1 MEYISLYRKYRPT
14 TFNEVVGQEI
24 VVKILQN
31 SILNNKI
38 SHAYLFSGPRGTGK
52 TSIAK
57 IFSKAINCLNN
68 SGDVCNNCDVCNKKF
83 DELIDIVEIDA
94 ASNNG
99 VDEIREI
106 RNNSKLLPSVLK
118 YKVYIVDEVH
128 MLSTSAFNALL
139 KTLEEPPKHV
149 IFILA
154 TTEINKIPSTVLSRC
169 QKFDFKKI
177 SECDIEKRLKYI
189 LDVENKKLNDNIIKL
204 IAKLGEGGLR
214 DSINLLDQALS
225 LNKEDIVEDDIYNL
239 IGDVNS
245 KDIFNLFDSIVHS
258 DIKNVINNI
267 NSYYERGIN
276 ITNIVNK
283 LESIVKDLLIFNST
297 DNYFDKEYES
307 KLLNY
312 SKIDLSSLIDFSNEL
327 FELGYNLRKG
337 NNHRNLVEIYFL
349 RIALLFNN
357 NKVEIKNELSEKIT
371 EVEKNEK
378 KLEVENDNNISDDEK
393 KLLIN
398 NALALANKK
407 EKESFI
413 TKYETIREYITDK
426 KYISL
431 VNLLIKATPEV
442 VSNKNILFTFKNDF
456 EIVLFEKNISDII
469 KFLKKLFDKKYD
481 IVAVTEEEWLSIKE
495 KYIKDISDGI
505 KYEYIENKSTKKNN
519 KKNTELQSSIENIFG
534 EEYIN

>member
-177 SECDIEKRLKYI
+177 SESDIEKRLKYI

-245 KDIFNLFDSIVHS
+245 KDIFSLFDSIVHS

-357 NKVEIKNELSEKIT
+357 NKVEIKNELSEKNT

>member
-189 LDVENKKLNDNIIKL
+189 LDVENRKLNENIIKL

-378 KLEVENDNNISDDEK
+378 KSEVENDNNISDDEK

>member
-14 TFNEVVGQEI
+14 TFNEVVGQDI

-38 SHAYLFSGPRGTGK
+38 SHAYIFSGPRGTGK

-57 IFSKAINCLNN
+57 IFSKAVNCLNN

-106 RNNSKLLPSVLK
+106 RNNSKLLPSILK

-177 SECDIEKRLKYI
+177 SEGDIEKRLKYI
-189 LDVENKKLNDNIIKL
+189 LDVENKKLNDDIVKL

-214 DSINLLDQALS
+214 DSINLLDQTLS
-225 LNKEDIVEDDIYNL
+225 LNKDDIVEDDIYNL
-239 IGDVNS
+239 IGDINR
-245 KDIFNLFDSIVHS
+245 KEIFDLFDSIIQSNIKDV
-258 DIKNVINNI
+258 IKNV

-297 DNYFDKEYES
+297 NNYFDKEYEA

-312 SKIDLSSLIDFSNEL
+312 NKIDLNSLINFSNEL
-327 FELGYNLRKG
+327 FEFGYNLRKG
-337 NNHRNLVEIYFL
+337 NNHRNLVEIYFI
-349 RIALLFNN
+349 RITLLFKNN
-357 NKVEIKNELSEKIT
+357 NDEIKNELPEKI
-371 EVEKNEK
+371 VEEGKSESK
-378 KLEVENDNNISDDEK
+378 QELENDYNLSDDEK
-393 KLLIN
+393 KVLIN

-407 EKESFI
+407 EKETFI

-442 VSNKNILFTFKNDF
+442 VSNKNIIFTFKNEF
-456 EIVLFEKNISDII
+456 EIVLFEKNVNDIT
-469 KFLKKLFDKKYD
+469 KFLKKIFDKKYD
-481 IVAVTEEEWLSIKE
+481 IVAVTEKEWISIKE
-495 KYIKDISDGI
+495 KYIKDINNGI
-505 KYEYIENKSTKKNN
+505 KYEYIENKSIKKNN